1 MKTNTAVL
9 CIGGN
14 LGDRLENLEETRDFI
29 EFNIGDILQA
39 SSIYESPAWGMEA
52 APDFLNQ
59 VVVVST
65 SLNHLQLL
73 NEIKELEE
81 FYGRTRV
88 SGKYTSREMDVD
100 ILYLN
105 DEVIE
110 EEKIT
115 VPHPRL
121 QERRFVLTPLAEILP
136 EFIHPVLKKSS
147 VELLKDCED
156 TATVKK
162 VDSL

>member
-1 MKTNTAVL
+1 MNTNTVVL

-29 EFNIGDILQA
+29 EFNIGDIVEA

-52 APDFLNQ
+52 APEFLNQ
-59 VVVVST
+59 ILVVKST
-65 SLNHLQLL
+65 LNHLQLL

-88 SGKYTSREMDVD
+88 AGKYTSREMDVD
-100 ILYLN
+100 IIYFNEDVLE
-105 DEVIE
+105 D
-110 EEKIT
+110 EKIT

-121 QERRFVLTPLAEILP
+121 QERKFVLTPLAEVLP
-136 EFIHPVLKKSS
+136 EFVHPVLKKSS
-147 VELLKDCED
+147 VELLKDCQD
-156 TATVKK
+156 TAMVKK
-162 VDSL
+162 VDAL